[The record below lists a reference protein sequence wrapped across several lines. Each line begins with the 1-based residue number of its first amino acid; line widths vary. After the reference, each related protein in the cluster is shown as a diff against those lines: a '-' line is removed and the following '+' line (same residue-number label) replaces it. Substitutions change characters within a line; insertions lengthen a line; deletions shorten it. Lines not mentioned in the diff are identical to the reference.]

1 MDLSL
6 IQKDLLIA
14 LIALYEQKSIP
25 IKGEEIAH
33 VIQRNPGTVRNQM
46 QALKAAGLVDGISG
60 PKGGYHPTA
69 SAFNLL
75 NISKGSGNVAVPI
88 SRNGARLTNIHVLEV
103 SFTALSCADI
113 CHGLI
118 HISGSVRDFTP
129 GDIVVIGPTPVN
141 KLMISGEVFGKDEG
155 KKSLIISI
163 SEMVSLPKKPIR
175 CYMTTSV
182 KVLSVRATLHDAIAL
197 FIREKIHGS
206 PVMDKG
212 VLCGVVTMSDILRGI
227 FNGTDLFA
235 SVVCIMN
242 EDVVTIDAEARL
254 DEAIHLLKARNV
266 GRLIV
271 MNAGVLAGIIT
282 RSDVLRTLQGL
293 QM

>member
-25 IKGEEIAH
+25 IKGEEIAYI
-33 VIQRNPGTVRNQM
+33 IQRNPGTVRNQM
-46 QALKAAGLVDGISG
+46 QILRAAGLVDGIPG

-75 NISKGSGNVAVPI
+75 NLSKESGNVAVPI
-88 SRNGARLTNIHVLEV
+88 SRNGTHLTNIHVLEV
-103 SFTALSCADI
+103 SFTTLSCADI

-118 HISGSVRDFTP
+118 HISGSVRDFMS

-141 KLMISGEVFGKDEG
+141 KLVISGEVFGKDEG

-163 SEMVSLPKKPIR
+163 NEMVSLPKNPIR
-175 CYMTTSV
+175 CYMTASV
-182 KVLSVRATLHDAIAL
+182 KVLSARATLHDVIAL
-197 FIREKIHGS
+197 FIQEKIHGS
-206 PVMDKG
+206 PVMDEG

-227 FNGTDLFA
+227 FNGIDLFA
-235 SVVCIMN
+235 SVTCIMSK
-242 EDVVTIDAEARL
+242 DVVTIDATARL
-254 DEAIHLLKARNV
+254 DESIHLFKVRDV

-271 MNAGVLAGIIT
+271 MDAGVLAGIIT